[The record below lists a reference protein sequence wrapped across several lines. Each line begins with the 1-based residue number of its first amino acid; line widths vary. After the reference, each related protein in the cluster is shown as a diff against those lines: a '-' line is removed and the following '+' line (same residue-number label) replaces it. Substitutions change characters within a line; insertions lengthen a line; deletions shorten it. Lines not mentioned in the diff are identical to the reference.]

1 MKQPLRTLLGALL
14 LSVGLVA
21 CGAESTGD
29 ADVDSTVREFRLLT
43 YNVAGLPQGL
53 SSSNPELYIPM
64 ISPLLNDYDVALVQE
79 DFWYH
84 GELSADVELPY
95 QSEPMWEE
103 PTIETMGD
111 GLNRFTTF
119 PFTDHIRVVWP
130 SCHGHLDCAND
141 CLATKGFSV
150 ARTELEEGVFV
161 DIYNLH
167 AEAGGC
173 PEDYIARRE
182 GIMVLKDHILEHSD
196 GEAIVVAGDYNLS
209 ESDPLDKELLEE
221 FRTLTGL
228 EETCSKLSCGVD
240 SIDKIMIRSSESL
253 ELVPLQ
259 WEIPPEFVDSEGN
272 DLSDHRPVMGRY
284 RWINH

>member
-1 MKQPLRTLLGALL
+1 MKPSLRTLVCTALL
-14 LSVGLVA
+14 WIGLA
-21 CGAESTGD
+21 GCGAESAGD
-29 ADVDSTVREFRLLT
+29 ADVDSTVREFQLLT

-64 ISPLLNDYDVALVQE
+64 ISPLLNAYDVVLVQE

-84 GELSADVELPY
+84 DELSAAVELPY

-111 GLNRFTTF
+111 GLNRFSTF

-130 SCHGHLDCAND
+130 NCHGHLDCASD

-173 PEDYIARRE
+173 PEDYTARRE
-182 GIMVLKDHILEHSD
+182 GVLALKDHILEHSD
-196 GEAIVVAGDYNLS
+196 GEAILVAGDYNLS
-209 ESDPLDKELLEE
+209 ESDPQDKELLEE

-228 EETCSKLSCGVD
+228 EETCARLSCGVD

-253 ELVPLQ
+253 ELIPLQ
-259 WEIPPEFVDSEGN
+259 WEIPSNFVDANGN
-272 DLSDHRPVMGRY
+272 NLSDHPPIVGRFGWKM
-284 RWINH
+284 R